1 MSQGSCQKGLEITS
15 SGGLRVY
22 LQPGGEPD
30 DQNHQAKHHAAHH
43 HLFARRLVLSKRS
56 ICQKETQESP
66 AQRQIAPVNLPH
78 AAAPQAPDEGLHD
91 LAMERLRLCRVQ
103 AAFSYTSPPD
113 WTAPLSGRGSY
124 AAPSLCHDD
133 SRLVGFSFFFVAN
146 FNRKMQKLPL
156 FRAFQ

>member
-1 MSQGSCQKGLEITS
+1 VFLALERI
-15 SGGLRVY
+15 
-22 LQPGGEPD
+22 
-30 DQNHQAKHHAAHH
+30 
-43 HLFARRLVLSKRS
+43 
-56 ICQKETQESP
+56 
-66 AQRQIAPVNLPH
+66 
-78 AAAPQAPDEGLHD
+78 
-91 LAMERLRLCRVQ
+91 RLCRVQ

-156 FRAFQ
+156 FRAFQQEMKEKTAESLSGKLAAAEAAAVELQVGFPLFFCDFH